1 MMSTSKQ
8 EIKQLFTETYLSRI
22 TDMIHLSINLI
33 VYLKFII
40 LILYKYNSA
49 FLAILLLFYTLHKV

>member
-49 FLAILLLFYTLHKV
+49 FLAKLLLFYTLHKV

>member
-49 FLAILLLFYTLHKV
+49 FLAILLLFYTLHKF